1 MDKLSWAVC
10 DREMSVHLDTMEMLF
25 KERLMT
31 IFNACLRMK
40 KILLLASVFLAA
52 VACSREPVAPEE
64 PVTEQVGPIQVTLV
78 TGEPETR
85 TELGYAGNK
94 LKPFWSADDNINI
107 IRIPNSDE
115 SEEYEMDEYEDYV
128 FHLFESGLTQS
139 SLSAVFTGEVDNG
152 GQYRAFYPD
161 RVEGVD
167 RWGNP
172 VIDGP
177 MLDEEFNALRF
188 TIPTVQYPSSTSFDK
203 RADLLVSAPFE
214 IPNSDSNTLGAAASD
229 IPISFTRPNAIVK
242 VVFNVSGS
250 LRNKLENQKVRRVS
264 FNSFGNGMGPEG
276 GEMMMSVPQTRA
288 SVMDNDESEVG
299 LTGDVLYGIP
309 YVAPSETYNC
319 NETDS
324 YQFHPW
330 MGSDSFVFAEYT
342 DETAFDI
349 LDSDAAV
356 YFIVYPSILRNDED
370 EGSFYGGLPIRI
382 ETDGYVITRDVRLPS
397 SGIALQPS
405 VVTTLNITLSNA
417 NAVVAEKGI
426 SFDKNETTLI
436 SGVGEFVDLKANEIS
451 FPRNTIYSASDFEE
465 YFIVNSLEG
474 ISLRYVEY
482 GEVGVYGTEVGY
494 EGNEVSNLYL
504 SVDSSVLPGDYDV
517 TISFEDYSATCTV
530 HVIDIN
536 DSPFIEFDDPNV
548 KDICVTAWGGRKQA
562 GEITVYE
569 ASKVT
574 SLVNPDTYESY
585 FNGNTDIV
593 SFEEFEFFTGLTS
606 IDYSAFEN
614 CSSLQSIKI
623 PKSITLLQDEGGSG
637 RAFKGCINLTSVDLS
652 ECSLLEG
659 IGESAFE
666 GCTSMTTISLP
677 ASVKWIGVDAF
688 RGCTALENVVIPADS
703 QLESIQGEY
712 NYWLSPNERGAFY
725 GCSSLQSIWLPSSV
739 KTIDYA
745 AFMNCSS
752 LVSIN
757 IPDSV
762 TEIGAYAFS
771 GCESLK
777 RVSIPGSIRS
787 ISNYAFRYCSNLTEI
802 LLPEGLTS
810 IGRFAFYYCTSLHEI
825 EFPASLTTIGY
836 YQYENYVFGG
846 VEFRSGAD
854 NQGKVY
860 HGVRFKGSTPPSI
873 ERADTFISGKH
884 WDATANEGQGGW
896 VDGVNIYVPSGSKA
910 AYESNTQITNNGQNP
925 IIEY

>member
-1 MDKLSWAVC
+1 
-10 DREMSVHLDTMEMLF
+10 
-25 KERLMT
+25 
-31 IFNACLRMK
+31 MK
-40 KILLLASVFLAA
+40 RFFFIAAALLAA
-52 VACSREPVAPEE
+52 VACTREPVIPEKPEE
-64 PVTEQVGPIQVTLV
+64 PVVEQRGPIQITLV
-78 TGEPETR
+78 AGEPETR
-85 TELGYAGNK
+85 TELGYDNNK
-94 LKPFWSADDNINI
+94 LKPFWSTDDNINI
-107 IRIPNSDE
+107 IRIPNLDE

-139 SLSAVFTGEVDNG
+139 SLSAVFTGEVDNE

-330 MGSDSFVFAEYT
+330 MGSDSSVFAEYT

-356 YFIVYPSILRNDED
+356 YFIVYPSILKNDED

-382 ETDGYVITRDVRLPS
+382 ETDGYVISRDVRLPS
-397 SGIALQPS
+397 TGIALQPS
-405 VVTTLNITLSNA
+405 VVTTLNITLTDSNA
-417 NAVVAEKGI
+417 EVVEKGI

-436 SGVGEFVDLKANEIS
+436 SGGGEFVDLKANEIS
-451 FPRNTIYSASDFEE
+451 FPRNTIYSSSDFEE
-465 YFIVNSLEG
+465 YFTVNALEG

-574 SLVNPDTYESY
+574 SLINPDTYESY

-593 SFEEFEFFTGLTS
+593 SFEEFEFFTGLTT

-623 PKSITLLQDEGGSG
+623 PKSITLLQDVGGSG
-637 RAFKGCINLTSVDLS
+637 KAFKGCINLTSVDLS
-652 ECSLLEG
+652 ECSLIEG

-666 GCTSMTTISLP
+666 GCTSLITITLP

-703 QLESIQGEY
+703 QLESIHGEY

-739 KTIDYA
+739 KTIGYA

-762 TEIGAYAFS
+762 TEIGDYAFS
-771 GCESLK
+771 GCESLE

-884 WDATANEGQGGW
+884 WDAIANEGQGGW
-896 VDGVNIYVPSGSKA
+896 VDGVNIYVPTGSKA
-910 AYESNTQITNNGQNP
+910 AYESNSQITNNGQNP

>member
-1 MDKLSWAVC
+1 
-10 DREMSVHLDTMEMLF
+10 
-25 KERLMT
+25 
-31 IFNACLRMK
+31 MK

-203 RADLLVSAPFE
+203 RADLLVSAPFKIPNK
-214 IPNSDSNTLGAAASD
+214 IPNSGSNTLGAAASD

-250 LRNKLENQKVRRVS
+250 LRNRLENQKVRRVS

-356 YFIVYPSILRNDED
+356 YFVVYPSILKNEEY
-370 EGSFYGGLPIRI
+370 EGTYYGGLPIRI

-436 SGVGEFVDLKANEIS
+436 PGDGEFVDLKANEFY
-451 FPRNTIYSASDFEE
+451 FPRNTIESAEDFEE
-465 YFIVNSLEG
+465 FFTVSAPDG
-474 ISLRYVEY
+474 ISLGYVGW
-482 GEVGVYGTEVGY
+482 GEIEGHGTEVGD
-494 EGNEVSNLYL
+494 EGDCISDLYL
-504 SVDSSVLPGDYDV
+504 SVDDVDPGDYEV
-517 TISFEDYSATCTV
+517 TITYEGYSATCTV
-530 HVIDIN
+530 HVLDKESLT
-536 DSPFIEFDDPNV
+536 DEDFIIFADQNV
-548 KDICVTAWGGRKQA
+548 KGICVDAWGGRIRT
-562 GEITVYE
+562 GELSKYE

-574 SLVNPDTYESY
+574 SLSNA
-585 FNGNTDIV
+585 FRGNTVIQFFD
-593 SFEEFEFFTGLTS
+593 EFEFFTGLTD
-606 IDYSAFEN
+606 IDYNAFDG
-614 CSSLQSIKI
+614 CTSLQKIKL
-623 PKSITLLQDEGGSG
+623 PKNITMIQDNSG
-637 RAFKGCINLTSVDLS
+637 TGFAFRGCTSLASVDLS
-652 ECSLLEG
+652 ACTALEG

-666 GCTSMTTISLP
+666 GCTSLITITLP

-703 QLESIQGEY
+703 QLESIHGEY
-712 NYWLSPNERGAFY
+712 NHWLSPNERGAFY

-762 TEIGAYAFS
+762 TEIGDYAFS
-771 GCESLK
+771 GCESLE

-896 VDGVNIYVPSGSKA
+896 VDGVNIYVPTGSKA
-910 AYESNTQITNNGQNP
+910 AYESNSQITNNGQNP